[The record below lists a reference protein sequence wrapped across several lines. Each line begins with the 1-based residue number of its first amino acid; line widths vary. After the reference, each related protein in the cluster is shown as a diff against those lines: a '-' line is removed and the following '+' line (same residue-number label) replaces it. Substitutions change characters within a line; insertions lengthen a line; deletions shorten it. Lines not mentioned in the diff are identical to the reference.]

1 MLAVVEEKN
10 MKRKVISL
18 LLVLVLSLSV
28 STMAQ
33 TKKFGLGIILGE
45 PTGVIFKYWTSP
57 TTAFDVAG
65 SWNFVGENSFH
76 LHADYLFHNY
86 DLFKVDKGKLPVYYG
101 IGARLSLEDRT
112 RFGVRIP
119 VGLSY
124 MFDKAPFDI
133 FLEIGPV
140 LDLVPAT
147 EFNILG
153 FIGFRYYF

>member
-1 MLAVVEEKN
+1 
-10 MKRKVISL
+10 MKRIRIVL
-18 LLVLVLSLSV
+18 LLGLIVTFNLSAL
-28 STMAQ
+28 AQ
-33 TKKFGLGIILGE
+33 ANKFGLGIILGE
-45 PTGVIFKYWTSP
+45 PTGVIFKYWTSR

-65 SWNFVGENSFH
+65 SWSFVGENSFH
-76 LHADYLFHNY
+76 LHADYLYHNFE
-86 DLFKVDKGKLPVYYG
+86 LFKVDKGKLPVYYG
-101 IGARLSLEDRT
+101 IGARLSLQDQT

-124 MFDKAPFDI
+124 MFDRAPFDV